1 MTAVRF
7 KGVPFFMNGQEYLI
21 PSLSLKQVQDNHEKL
36 ANTAPVEVEGAD
48 AANVDPVNSALA
60 TFTTYIPIILMAVQ
74 RNYPEVTEADLWEWL
89 DMGNFAEVLS
99 IVQAAAGFKASAPG
113 E

>member
-21 PSLSLKQVQDNHEKL
+21 PSLSLKQVQDNHARL
-36 ANTAPVEVEGAD
+36 ANTEPDAPAEGAD
-48 AANVDPVNSALA
+48 PVNTALA
-60 TFTTYIPIILMAVQ
+60 TFTAYIPIILMAVN
-74 RNYPEVTEADLWEWL
+74 RNYPEVTEEDLWEWL
-89 DMGNFAEVLS
+89 DMGNFAEALS
-99 IVQAAAGFKASAPG
+99 IVQAASGFKASTPG